1 MGCGKTT
8 IGSAVATE
16 LGVPFTDLDDYIE
29 ERCQARI
36 GEIFTQMGEARF
48 RKIEQQALA
57 EVAHGSQGAVVACG
71 GGTPCYGR
79 NMSLMNSW
87 GLTIWL
93 RTSAERIASRLCLP
107 EHKMK
112 RPLIAGKSDEEIY
125 TFVKEELAKREPF
138 YAQAQLQFDS
148 TRIETASETL
158 VTARQLAALL
168 AQA

>member
-57 EVAHGSQGAVVACG
+57 EA
-71 GGTPCYGR
+71 
-79 NMSLMNSW
+79 
-87 GLTIWL
+87 I
-93 RTSAERIASRLCLP
+93 
-107 EHKMK
+107 
-112 RPLIAGKSDEEIY
+112 
-125 TFVKEELAKREPF
+125 AKRT
-138 YAQAQLQFDS
+138 A
-148 TRIETASETL
+148 IEKAES
-158 VTARQLAALL
+158 AAWR
-168 AQA
+168 AEHGEG